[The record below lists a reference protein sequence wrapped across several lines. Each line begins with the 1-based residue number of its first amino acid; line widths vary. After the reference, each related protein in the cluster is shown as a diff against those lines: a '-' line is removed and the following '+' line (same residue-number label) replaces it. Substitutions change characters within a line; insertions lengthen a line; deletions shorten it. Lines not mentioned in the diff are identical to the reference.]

1 MLSKLP
7 GRGGERLGGKRER
20 ERQGSSEG
28 ESEGEQSQTNKKNG
42 LLENVCGT
50 MSQKSPSIII
60 VSSQLKIFFRYLS

>member
-1 MLSKLP
+1 MLSKLL

-20 ERQGSSEG
+20 ERGSGQVRGNSLKL
-28 ESEGEQSQTNKKNG
+28 TKKNG
-42 LLENVCGT
+42 LIENVCRT